1 MKNLSLILNAILFL
15 LVGYLF
21 MDKFSADKA
30 VEAPVTEET
39 TAEVP
44 KIVYV
49 NSDSLIANYAEFQK
63 IKTEMEAKQNKED
76 AALKSRGR
84 SLERDIAS
92 LQQEMMALQQD
103 MQGGNLSRVDYEARA
118 GKIAQKE
125 ESLTKK
131 QQSLMADQQ
140 RIASDLMQ
148 EGQKINDELQLKI
161 KGKLENLKAEK
172 GYEYILSYGIGS
184 GVLVAD
190 PRYDITDTVL
200 GILNTQAVE

>member
-21 MDKFSADKA
+21 MDKFSADKS
-30 VEAPVTEET
+30 VEAPVTEEAT
-39 TAEVP
+39 SDAP
-44 KIVYV
+44 KIVYI

-63 IKTEMEAKQNKED
+63 IKVDMEAKQKKED

-103 MQGGNLSRVDYEARA
+103 AQGGNLSRVDYEARA
-118 GKIAQKE
+118 AKITAKE
-125 ESLTKK
+125 DKLTKK

-140 RIASDLMQ
+140 RIAGGLME
-148 EGQKINDELQLKI
+148 EGQKVNDELQLKI
-161 KGKLENLKAEK
+161 KGELEKLKADK
-172 GYEYILSYGIGS
+172 GYEYILSYGLGS

-190 PRYDITDTVL
+190 PQYDITNTVL
-200 GILNTQAVE
+200 SILNAAESE